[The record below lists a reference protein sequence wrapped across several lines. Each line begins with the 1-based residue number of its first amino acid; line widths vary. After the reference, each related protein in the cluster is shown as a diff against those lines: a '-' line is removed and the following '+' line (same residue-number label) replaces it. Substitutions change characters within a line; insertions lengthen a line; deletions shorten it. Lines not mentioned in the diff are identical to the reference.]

1 MTAIDRQIAQQ
12 VADTLIA
19 AELTIPSFGEPY
31 TADQITVDYLPRTD
45 ATQIARSAKIYVS
58 PRARTLTPNSRNQQ
72 RREHTVQVCVMQQA
86 RPDSELFIELMDLV
100 HTMEDTLAKAHQIPA
115 LRPIQRHATFV
126 GSQCDLYD
134 LNDLETKSIFRSVLT
149 LTYITN
155 K

>member
-45 ATQIARSAKIYVS
+45 ATQIARSAKIFVC
-58 PRARTLTPNSRNQQ
+58 PRARAINVVSRKQQ
-72 RREHTVQVCVMQQA
+72 RRDHTIQVCVMQQA
-86 RPDSELFIELMDLV
+86 TPNSELFLDLIDLV
-100 HTMEDTLAKAHQIPA
+100 HEIENTLAKAHQTPA
-115 LRPIQRHATFV
+115 LRPIQRYATLL
-126 GSQCDLYD
+126 STQCDLYD

-149 LTYITN
+149 LNYLTN
-155 K
+155 Q